1 MPGNKIY
8 FASTPLS
15 LNGERKVFFFVFF
28 FLSTKKTDVQYAKL
42 LDGPGLK

>member
-15 LNGERKVFFFVFF
+15 LNGEKRFFCF

>member
-1 MPGNKIY
+1 MPGNKIS

-15 LNGERKVFFFVFF
+15 LNGEREVFFLFF

>member
-1 MPGNKIY
+1 MPGNKIS

-15 LNGERKVFFFVFF
+15 LNGERESCFFFCF

>member
-1 MPGNKIY
+1 MPGNKIS

-15 LNGERKVFFFVFF
+15 LNGERESCFFF